1 MTLKTLWWPWAHAK
15 VMFIFLY
22 RLYGSELSPIKCLKS
37 EWHHLSTLKLIL
49 CVKFSVFFFS
59 CRKKHNLYVKGRTI
73 VSLK

>member
-1 MTLKTLWWPWAHAK
+1 MTLKTLWWPWAHGK

-22 RLYGSELSPIKCLKS
+22 RLNGSELSPIKCLKS

-49 CVKFSVFFFS
+49 CVKFFFS